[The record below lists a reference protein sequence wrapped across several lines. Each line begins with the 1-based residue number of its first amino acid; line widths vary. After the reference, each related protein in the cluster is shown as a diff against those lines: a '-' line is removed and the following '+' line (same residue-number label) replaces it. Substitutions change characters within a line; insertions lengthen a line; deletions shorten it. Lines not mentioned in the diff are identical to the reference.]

1 MKNYTIESIKPL
13 IILSAVMGSHAYG
26 TSLPTSDIDKRG
38 IFIQPIKDII
48 KYGYVEQVSDEKND
62 IIFYELKRFLDLV
75 KSNNPNILEL
85 LNVPKECIIQNS
97 SEYRKISSQK
107 KKFITKKCKNSFGG
121 YAIQQIRKAI
131 GLNKKMNWDK
141 KETIRKSVLDFCYIL
156 LNGESIPFKTWLQ
169 KIGDFKQEDF
179 ALAKINHAKDIYGMY
194 YMGSSYN
201 EKKGI
206 IKNEETSNDVQ
217 VVSIPK
223 NQFFITNFVYNQDGY
238 SSHCKMYKEYQ
249 NWLNNRNEDRFK
261 MNKSHG
267 KNYDSKN
274 MSHCIRL
281 LDMGIEIAKGKG
293 IIVKRPKDHIE
304 FLMKIRRGEIEY
316 NELLNTAKRKIKE
329 MDDAFE
335 NSDLPENI
343 DSNLI
348 PNLLEEIRNEKN
360 EKN

>member
-1 MKNYTIESIKPL
+1 MKNYTIEDLKNQNL
-13 IILSAVMGSHAYG
+13 IILEAIMGSHAYG
-26 TSLPTSDIDKRG
+26 TSLSTSDIDKRG

-62 IIFYELKRFLDLV
+62 IIFYELKRFLDLL

-85 LNVPKECIIQNS
+85 LNVPKECVIQS
-97 SEYRKISSQK
+97 SFEYKKISNQK

-121 YAIQQIRKAI
+121 YAVQQIRKAR
-131 GLNKKMNWDK
+131 GLNKKMNWDE
-141 KETIRKSVLDFCYIL
+141 KEMIRKSVLDFCYIL
-156 LNGESIPFKTWLQ
+156 LNGKSISFKTWLQ
-169 KIGDFKQEDF
+169 KTRDLFKQEDF
-179 ALAKINHAKDIYGMY
+179 ALVKINHAKDIYGMY
-194 YMGSSYN
+194 YMGNSYN

-206 IKNEETSNDVQ
+206 IKNEKTSNDVQ

-223 NQFFITNFVYNQDGY
+223 NQFFISNFVYNQDGY

-249 NWLNNRNEDRFK
+249 IWLNNRNEDRFK

-281 LDMGIEIAKGKG
+281 LNMGIEIAKTGK
-293 IIVKRPKDHIE
+293 IHVRRTKKEIDI
-304 FLMKIRRGEIEY
+304 LMKIRRGEIEY
-316 NELLNTAKRKIKE
+316 NELLNTAENKIKE
-329 MDDAFE
+329 MNDAFE
-335 NSDLPENI
+335 NSNLPEDI

-348 PNLLEEIRNEKN
+348 PNLLEEIRL
-360 EKN
+360 